1 MVEQAQENRMDTLQL
16 PPLVR
21 IGDEDRELRLLEK
34 LADIWTRME
43 REGIT
48 RLAEAGKD
56 DLPANR

>member
-1 MVEQAQENRMDTLQL
+1 MDTLQL